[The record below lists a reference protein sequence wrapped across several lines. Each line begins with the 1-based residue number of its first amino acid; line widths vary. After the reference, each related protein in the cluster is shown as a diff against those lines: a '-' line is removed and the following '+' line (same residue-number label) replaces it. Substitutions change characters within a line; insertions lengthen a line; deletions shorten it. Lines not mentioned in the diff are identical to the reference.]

1 MTAHTLDDQ
10 QVLLEQETYGEI
22 TSQGLAPDEM
32 HVVFGVGSGKI
43 VCLPFLPPQLPLHR
57 TEM

>member
-10 QVLLEQETYGEI
+10 RVLLERATYGDI
-22 TSQGLAPDEM
+22 ASQGLAPDEM

-43 VCLPFLPPQLPLHR
+43 VCLPLLPPQLPPSR